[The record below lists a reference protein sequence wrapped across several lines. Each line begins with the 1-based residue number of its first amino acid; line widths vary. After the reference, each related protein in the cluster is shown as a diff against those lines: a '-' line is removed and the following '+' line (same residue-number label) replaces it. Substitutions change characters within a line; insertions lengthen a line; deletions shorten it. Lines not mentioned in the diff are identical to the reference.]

1 MSLPKVHPIQA
12 IERAQRLAERAARV
26 VALRDHL
33 VLQRGQLEADVQRL
47 TLEIEKR
54 LKVEELFRAL
64 MDHLVVD
71 QVRALEA
78 VVTDGLQT
86 IFFDQDLHFDSNIE
100 AKYGKVSIDFMLRQ
114 GAADHPLAI
123 RGRPLEAFGG
133 GPSSVI
139 SFILRVLMLLKLK
152 KLPFLV
158 LDETLQAVSDEYC
171 AAAGKFLQALAKT
184 MNLHFLLITHKPSY
198 LDYSHSA
205 YQAREEV
212 VGDQRVLRV
221 KQLST
226 KDSRELRSKV
236 S

>member
-1 MSLPKVHPIQA
+1 V
-12 IERAQRLAERAARV
+12 RAQRLAERAAKV
-26 VALRDHL
+26 EALRDHL
-33 VLQRGQLEADVQRL
+33 VQERAALEADVARL
-47 TLEIEKR
+47 TAEIEKR

-86 IFFDQDLHFDSNIE
+86 IFHDQDLHFESDIE
-100 AKYGKVSIDFMLRQ
+100 AKYGKVSIDFHLRQ
-114 GAADHPLAI
+114 GAADHPMMI
-123 RGRPLEAFGG
+123 RGRPLESFGG

-139 SFILRVLMLLKLK
+139 SCILRVLVLLKLK

-171 AAAGKFLQALAKT
+171 AATGKFLQALAKT

-205 YQAREEV
+205 YQAREEMV
-212 VGDQRVLRV
+212 SGDQRVLRV
-221 KQLST
+221 KELST
-226 KDSRELRSKV
+226 KESRELRSKV